1 MIFALAVLGAH
12 WSSNAQNIH
21 FGVKGGLNLANISGD
36 YTEDLKTRTA
46 FHVGALAEILVLDQL
61 YFQPELLYSAQ
72 GAKGD
77 KMDAT
82 YKLDYI
88 QVPIMAKYF
97 LIDNLS
103 MELGPQLSFLV
114 NSDFEFDGDTSVS
127 IEPKDLYK
135 KMDFGLN
142 FGLSYKLNK
151 IFFSGRYNLG
161 LTQLLEGELVQDII
175 QHNRGFQFSVG
186 YMF

>member
-1 MIFALAVLGAH
+1 MILEPPSGCIFFRKLG
-12 WSSNAQNIH
+12 
-21 FGVKGGLNLANISGD
+21 
-36 YTEDLKTRTA
+36 
-46 FHVGALAEILVLDQL
+46 
-61 YFQPELLYSAQ
+61 ELSFFFSKCIA
-72 GAKGD
+72 
-77 KMDAT
+77 
-82 YKLDYI
+82 
-88 QVPIMAKYF
+88 AKYF